1 MVNNM
6 TSLKNKDRLFW
17 VLITFFA
24 VAAILRYFNR
34 TITEYNTTLFAM
46 SYKYGF
52 ISRGLLGTIWDGL
65 NQIFPWDMLTYNHIY
80 YFTIIMTIV
89 LFIVIFAMYRCIL
102 SKCDDSKKTNVKYL
116 IIFLSIFLF
125 PMFLTEEVFGRL
137 DLYLYILTFLG
148 IILLLKEK
156 AEWLIVPIVTICMCV
171 HQGYVLTCANMLFV
185 LLIYKCL
192 VNKKLRRKYTMIL
205 VISLLVMGVLFV
217 YFEFFSHGAGAN
229 YYEEV
234 VNNAKALSEDGESYN
249 TSIVDHEILGKN
261 VYNDEWQER
270 ANNKKEFPFF
280 LICFIPYIL
289 IALFFFG
296 NLLKNTYFKKDMGLS
311 IGSTEHNLRSVGRI
325 IFVLGGLTVIPQM
338 ILKVDYGRYVFMT
351 FSYYIILTI
360 CLMIEGDDLV
370 ERQLSETKELIKDK
384 TPFPLFVFVYALLY
398 MPLHDVIISGG
409 TYRVATWF
417 DWLR

>member
-1 MVNNM
+1 
-6 TSLKNKDRLFW
+6 
-17 VLITFFA
+17 
-24 VAAILRYFNR
+24 
-34 TITEYNTTLFAM
+34 
-46 SYKYGF
+46 
-52 ISRGLLGTIWDGL
+52 
-65 NQIFPWDMLTYNHIY
+65 
-80 YFTIIMTIV
+80 
-89 LFIVIFAMYRCIL
+89 
-102 SKCDDSKKTNVKYL
+102 
-116 IIFLSIFLF
+116 
-125 PMFLTEEVFGRL
+125 
-137 DLYLYILTFLG
+137 
-148 IILLLKEK
+148 
-156 AEWLIVPIVTICMCV
+156 
-171 HQGYVLTCANMLFV
+171 
-185 LLIYKCL
+185 
-192 VNKKLRRKYTMIL
+192 MIL

-217 YFEFFSHGAGAN
+217 YFEFFSHGAGAS

-351 FSYYIILTI
+351 FSYYILLTI
-360 CLMIEGDDLV
+360 CLMIEDDDLI